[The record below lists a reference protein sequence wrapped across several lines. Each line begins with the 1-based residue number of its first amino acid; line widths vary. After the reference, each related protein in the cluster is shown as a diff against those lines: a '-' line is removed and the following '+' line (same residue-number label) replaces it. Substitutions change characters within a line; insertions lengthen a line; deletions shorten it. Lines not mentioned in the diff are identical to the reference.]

1 MFEMSNL
8 RLTLAT
14 RSRGYTNKTR
24 LRGFKPWQTVESA
37 QADLVCIAPEFHSEG
52 SVPSSKMSNRI
63 TTKFLPLRTN
73 VLTAYGASD
82 TETTELL
89 TYNQNV
95 FDHSSLQ
102 RPPVFP
108 LSPEAHVADWEQY
121 TAQAKTMGAYAVLKQ
136 RLVQFQFPILAGIS
150 ETEDYRAATR
160 FRKPVEGMKKATGL
174 VFTAPEKLQIR
185 LHQTLA
191 GSIPVLMAGNREDFV
206 TLVQA
211 LTKRNEPQPIPDS
224 MGACIVSGYNN
235 CDRIHQY
242 RQQWAAQRNQ
252 YSETDWA
259 FEFQRLIPQKEL
271 YQDKFIILSP
281 SPYSN
286 VAASDLGLIDAE
298 WQQLSLK
305 IRLEHE
311 CTHYFTRRFFGSMR
325 NNLLDELIADYRGIM
340 AALGHYRADWFLQFL
355 GLESFPIYREGGRLQ
370 NYKGEPPLS
379 KGAFSILQALVKK
392 AAENIEK
399 FDKKHFG
406 QQRMLAE
413 QVSMLIALT
422 TLTLEELAS
431 KSAQFLLEAAYRHQR
446 EQLFAS

>member
-1 MFEMSNL
+1 
-8 RLTLAT
+8 
-14 RSRGYTNKTR
+14 
-24 LRGFKPWQTVESA
+24 
-37 QADLVCIAPEFHSEG
+37 
-52 SVPSSKMSNRI
+52 
-63 TTKFLPLRTN
+63 
-73 VLTAYGASD
+73 
-82 TETTELL
+82 
-89 TYNQNV
+89 
-95 FDHSSLQ
+95 
-102 RPPVFP
+102 
-108 LSPEAHVADWEQY
+108 
-121 TAQAKTMGAYAVLKQ
+121 
-136 RLVQFQFPILAGIS
+136 
-150 ETEDYRAATR
+150 
-160 FRKPVEGMKKATGL
+160 
-174 VFTAPEKLQIR
+174 
-185 LHQTLA
+185 
-191 GSIPVLMAGNREDFV
+191 
-206 TLVQA
+206 
-211 LTKRNEPQPIPDS
+211 

-242 RQQWAAQRNQ
+242 RQQWAAQQSQ

-286 VAASDLGLIDAE
+286 VAASDLGLTDAE

-325 NNLLDELIADYRGIM
+325 NNLLDELIADYRGIV
-340 AALGHYRADWFLQFL
+340 AALGHYRADWFLHFL
-355 GLESFPIYREGGRLQ
+355 GLESFPNYREGGRLQ

-379 KGAFSILQALVKK
+379 NGAFSILQALVKK
-392 AAENIEK
+392 AAENIEN
-399 FDKKHFG
+399 FDKKYFG